1 MEDNEL
7 DGGRQ
12 KSTTK
17 MEQTQNGTP
26 LQELRSRGLTSV
38 GTKLLGPTSTME
50 NIVEKKRVA
59 AIREGIPEEIVGF

>member
-1 MEDNEL
+1 
-7 DGGRQ
+7 
-12 KSTTK
+12 

-59 AIREGIPEEIVGF
+59 AIREGIPEEIWNAAPLVWESGKNENK